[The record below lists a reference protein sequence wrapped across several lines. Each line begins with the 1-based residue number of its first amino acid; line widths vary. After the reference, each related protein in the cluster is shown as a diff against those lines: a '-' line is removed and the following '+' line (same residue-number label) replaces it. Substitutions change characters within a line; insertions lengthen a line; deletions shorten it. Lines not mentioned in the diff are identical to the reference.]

1 MRSVREGQS
10 RAGRAR
16 IHGLLLVAVC
26 ASALAAP
33 PAFADHPLLPDLR
46 TKEPERL
53 TIVTSNGQRRLRFD
67 NEVGN
72 AHTGP
77 LELVGNGASDCD
89 GDGVVETA
97 EKPAYQRVY
106 DDADADGVFRRGTDT
121 AYTEVQ
127 TGCIAYHPAHDH
139 LHFQDFANYAL
150 ARLSDGA
157 VVASSFKVTFCI
169 IDSKRF
175 FSALPASPGS
185 AYYRD
190 CNGPLQ
196 GISVGWSDEYPYSL
210 ADQWLVLNP
219 NGKYVGDGE
228 YCLIST
234 ADPGNKIRE
243 GNAVGTAESN
253 NWASARIRLSSGGTS
268 VTRYNGSACAGVGP
282 EPWNSTATSAD
293 TTAPGAPSALAAAA
307 TGATQVNLSW
317 AAASDDTAVTGYRIY
332 RDGFMVGTVGPA
344 TAYPDTTARAGATHD
359 YQVRAVDAAGNES
372 EPSENVTVAMPVTL
386 TFRPEADARV
396 EEANPASNR
405 GTSST
410 LRTDAGSGPD
420 VESYL
425 RFRVEG
431 ITRPVTS
438 ARLRLRTA
446 SDTADGPAAYATA
459 WSGAETA
466 LTWQNRPA
474 RAGDAMDDKGRIAN
488 SAWVEWDVTPVVSG
502 DGIHSFVLAT
512 RSSDGIDF
520 RSREYSDATR
530 RPELVLTLG

>member
-1 MRSVREGQS
+1 MRRVTDDRRQPP
-10 RAGRAR
+10 RAAW
-16 IHGLLLVAVC
+16 IALFAAC
-26 ASALAAP
+26 AWLLAAAA
-33 PAFADHPLLPDLR
+33 PALADHPLLPDLR

-53 TIVTSNGQRRLRFD
+53 SITTSNGERRLRFD

-72 AHTGP
+72 ASTGP

-97 EKPAYQRVY
+97 EKPAYQRIY
-106 DDADADGVFRRGTDT
+106 TDGDGDGAFRRGSDT
-121 AYTEVQ
+121 SYSEGE

-150 ARLSDGA
+150 ARLLDGA

-169 IDSKRF
+169 IDNKWL
-175 FSALPASPGS
+175 FSALPGSPSS

-234 ADPGNKIRE
+234 ADPGDKVRE
-243 GNAVGTAESN
+243 ANAAGTAESN
-253 NWASARIRLSSGGTS
+253 NWASTRIKLSNGGGS
-268 VTRYNGSACAGVGP
+268 VTRYNGSTCAGVGP
-282 EPWNSTATSAD
+282 EPWSSNAASTD
-293 TTAPGAPSALAAAA
+293 TAPPGAPSGLGAVA
-307 TGATQVNLSW
+307 TGATQVNLAWS
-317 AAASDDTAVTGYRIY
+317 AATDDIGVTGYRIY
-332 RDGFMVGTVGPA
+332 RDGFMVGTVGTA
-344 TAYPDTTARAGATHD
+344 TTYPDTTARAGATHD

-372 EPSENVTVAMPVTL
+372 APSENVTVAMPVTL
-386 TFRPEADARV
+386 TFRASADARV
-396 EEANPASNR
+396 EEASPGSNY

-410 LRTDAGSGPD
+410 LRTDGAGDPD

-425 RFRVEG
+425 RFDVEG
-431 ITRPVTS
+431 VTRPVTS
-438 ARLRLRTA
+438 ARLRVRTA
-446 SDTADGPAAYATA
+446 TDTADGPAAYSTG
-459 WSGAETA
+459 WTGAETA
-466 LTWQNRPA
+466 LTWQTRPP
-474 RAGDAMDDKGRIAN
+474 RASAAMDDKGRIG
-488 SAWVEWDVTPVVSG
+488 SSTWVEFDVTPAVSG
-502 DGIHSFVLAT
+502 NGVQSFVLAT

-530 RPELVLTLG
+530 RPELILTLGG

>member
-1 MRSVREGQS
+1 MRRVTDDLRLPLL
-10 RAGRAR
+10 AAC
-16 IHGLLLVAVC
+16 LCLLVT
-26 ASALAAP
+26 AP
-33 PAFADHPLLPDLR
+33 PALADHPLLPDLR

-53 TIVTSNGQRRLRFD
+53 SITTSNGERRLRFD

-72 AHTGP
+72 ASAGP

-106 DDADADGVFRRGTDT
+106 ADADADGVFRRGTDT
-121 AYTEVQ
+121 AYSETQ

-169 IDSKRF
+169 IDSKWF
-175 FSALPASPGS
+175 FSALPASPAS

-190 CNGPLQ
+190 CNGPRQ

-228 YCLIST
+228 YCLISV
-234 ADPGNKIRE
+234 ADPGDRIRE
-243 GNAVGTAESN
+243 ANAAGTAESN
-253 NWASARIRLSSGGTS
+253 NWASVRVRLSSSGAS
-268 VTRYNGSACAGVGP
+268 VTRYNGSDCAGVAR
-282 EPWNSTATSAD
+282 EPWNTTTASAD
-293 TTAPGAPSALAAAA
+293 TTPPEAPSALAAVA
-307 TGATQVNLSW
+307 TAATQVNLTW
-317 AAASDDTAVTGYRIY
+317 TAASDDTAVTGYRIY

-344 TAYPDTTARAGATHD
+344 TSYPDTTARAGATHD

-372 EPSENVTVAMPVTL
+372 APSANVTVAMPVTL
-386 TFRPEADARV
+386 TFRATADARV
-396 EEANPASNR
+396 EEASPAANR

-410 LRTDAGSGPD
+410 LRTDGGGDPD

-425 RFRVEG
+425 RFEVQG
-431 ITRPVTS
+431 VTRPVTS

-446 SDTADGPAAYATA
+446 SDTADGPAAFATG
-459 WSGAETA
+459 WTSAETA

-474 RAGDAMDDKGRIAN
+474 RTSAAMDDKGRIAN
-488 SAWVEWDVTPVVSG
+488 SAWVEFDVTPSLAG
-502 DGIHSFVLAT
+502 DGTYGFVLAT
-512 RSSDGIDF
+512 QASDGIDF
-520 RSREYSDATR
+520 RSREYSDASR
-530 RPELVLTLG
+530 RPELVLTLGG

>member
-1 MRSVREGQS
+1 MRRVTDDL
-10 RAGRAR
+10 
-16 IHGLLLVAVC
+16 GLLL
-26 ASALAAP
+26 LAACIWLLAAAA
-33 PAFADHPLLPDLR
+33 PALADHPLLPDLR

-53 TIVTSNGQRRLRFD
+53 SIATSNGERRLRFD

-72 AHTGP
+72 ASTGP

-106 DDADADGVFRRGTDT
+106 EDADADGAFRRGTDT
-121 AYTEVQ
+121 AYSEVQ

-169 IDSKRF
+169 IDSKWF
-175 FSALPASPGS
+175 FSALPASPAS

-190 CNGPLQ
+190 CNGPRQ
-196 GISVGWSDEYPYSL
+196 GISVGWSDEYPYTL

-219 NGKYVGDGE
+219 NGKYVGDGD
-228 YCLIST
+228 YCLISV
-234 ADPGNKIRE
+234 ADPGNRIRE
-243 GNAVGTAESN
+243 GNGAGTAEGN
-253 NWASARIRLSSGGTS
+253 NWASVRIRLSSAGAS

-282 EPWNSTATSAD
+282 EPWNTTGTSAD
-293 TTAPGAPSALAAAA
+293 TTPPGAPTGLTAVA
-307 TGATQVNLSW
+307 TGATQVNLAW
-317 AAASDDTAVTGYRIY
+317 AAATDDTAVTGYRIY

-344 TAYPDTTARAGATHD
+344 TGYPDMTARAGTTHD
-359 YQVRAVDAAGNES
+359 YQVRAVDGGGNES
-372 EPSENVTVAMPVTL
+372 PPSENVTVTMPAPPVTL
-386 TFRPEADARV
+386 TFRPQADARV
-396 EEANPASNR
+396 EEANASTNH
-405 GTSST
+405 GTSAT
-410 LRTDAGSGPD
+410 LRTDGAGDPD

-425 RFRVEG
+425 RFEVQG

-446 SDTADGPAAYATA
+446 SDTANGPAAYATS
-459 WSGAETA
+459 WTGAETA

-474 RAGDAMDDKGRIAN
+474 RTSAAMDDKARIAS
-488 SAWVEWDVTPVVSG
+488 SAWVEYDVTPALSG
-502 DGIHSFVLAT
+502 DGTYGFVLAT
-512 RSSDGIDF
+512 TSSDGIDF

-530 RPELVLTLG
+530 RPELVLTLGG